1 MSIKSMFFAATAA
14 VAMSFGLTGGA
25 QASSVT
31 LDKEGAS
38 VWGSPVLARNV
49 NYTLDGK
56 ARFHGAGQFQ
66 LQDVATLESI
76 LAFCIDIFQ
85 VLKLPHTYDTT
96 PFVESLP
103 MGQIE
108 ALYSNFYLDV
118 DTADEAAGFQLALW
132 EITTEK
138 SATLDLGAGR
148 FITTGTGAQYDIAE
162 TYLQGLA
169 GKATAKWDLTTY
181 FSPTSQDLISGSFG
195 GLASVPVPVPAA
207 LLLTGLLGLGGLR
220 ARRNNKV

>member
-1 MSIKSMFFAATAA
+1 MSIKSKIFAASAA
-14 VAMSFGLTGGA
+14 VAMSFGLTFGA
-25 QASSVT
+25 QAASVT

-49 NYTLDGK
+49 NYTIDGT

-132 EITTEK
+132 EITTER
-138 SATLDLGAGR
+138 SATLDLGTGR
-148 FITTGTGAQYDIAE
+148 FITTGTGAHYDIAE
-162 TYLQGLA
+162 TYLNGL
-169 GKATAKWDLTTY
+169 GGDATANWDLTTFY
-181 FSPTSQDLISGSFG
+181 SATSQDLISGSFA
-195 GLASVPVPVPAA
+195 GLASVPVPAPVM
-207 LLLTGLLGLGGLR
+207 LLLTGLFGLGGMR
-220 ARRNNKV
+220 ARKTTNV